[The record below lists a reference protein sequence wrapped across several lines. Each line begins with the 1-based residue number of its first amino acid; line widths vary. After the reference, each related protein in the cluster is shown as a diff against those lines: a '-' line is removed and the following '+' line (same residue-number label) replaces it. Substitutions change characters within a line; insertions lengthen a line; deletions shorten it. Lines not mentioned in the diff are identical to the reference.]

1 MVTSLKE
8 LMQTISGKKA
18 PGPSTTFTVFH
29 VFYSLEL
36 MSQKPIGRNKLAE
49 QLQIGDG
56 VIRTLISRL
65 REAELIDAA
74 KSGCRLTEKGRAVW
88 GQFEAIFTRQ
98 EILTQSELIHS
109 DFNRAFLVKNLGDKV
124 HSGIEQRDAAIVAG
138 ARTALIIVY
147 RSGHLCIQSITED
160 LEKLYP
166 KAAKNM
172 LDRIQ
177 PQENDVIVVA
187 GAESALKAKRG
198 AFAAS
203 WSLVSA

>member
-1 MVTSLKE
+1 MVTSLRE
-8 LMQTISGKKA
+8 LMQEISGKKA

>member
-1 MVTSLKE
+1 MVTSLRE
-8 LMQTISGKKA
+8 LMQEISGKKA

-98 EILTQSELIHS
+98 EILTPSELIHS